1 MELLSNWIHRM
12 LHKSLRPKYFNS
24 IDSTDTLSKVRFK
37 EVEGRQ
43 LENRPDRK
51 EGEKKGH
58 N

>member
-1 MELLSNWIHRM
+1 MELLPNWIHRM
-12 LHKSLRPKYFNS
+12 LHKSLRPRYFNS

-51 EGEKKGH
+51 EGKRKG
-58 N
+58 